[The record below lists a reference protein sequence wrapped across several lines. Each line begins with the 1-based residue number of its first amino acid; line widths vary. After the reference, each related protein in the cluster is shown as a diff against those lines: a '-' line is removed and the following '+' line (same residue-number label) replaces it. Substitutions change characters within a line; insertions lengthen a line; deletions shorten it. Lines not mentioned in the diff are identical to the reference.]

1 MRTPFGARFPKI
13 RSNRVDLVTS
23 TAGLSDDALELV
35 NLGLGTTE
43 GTESLLGELTG
54 TLVLG
59 VAEQLNDSALV
70 GGKASNLLDDL
81 TDESGALAQV
91 TLGSGNTGLDDTGSG
106 FVTLVEA
113 DGQARSSGFSG
124 HCCWMG

>member
-43 GTESLLGELTG
+43 GTELQCE
-54 TLVLG
+54 LVLISWGECG
-59 VAEQLNDSALV
+59 VWVRRTLFL
-70 GGKASNLLDDL
+70 ASLR
-81 TDESGALAQV
+81 
-91 TLGSGNTGLDDTGSG
+91 
-106 FVTLVEA
+106 
-113 DGQARSSGFSG
+113 ARLSLELRSNS
-124 HCCWMG
+124 MTRRS